1 LVSSSRDKKKTTQ
14 FVCVCGYEQQISTHK
29 EEEEEE
35 KPQTKQNK
43 QTTMRITVLFFKYLS
58 ETHQN
63 NSEQRC
69 FS

>member
-29 EEEEEE
+29 EEEEE